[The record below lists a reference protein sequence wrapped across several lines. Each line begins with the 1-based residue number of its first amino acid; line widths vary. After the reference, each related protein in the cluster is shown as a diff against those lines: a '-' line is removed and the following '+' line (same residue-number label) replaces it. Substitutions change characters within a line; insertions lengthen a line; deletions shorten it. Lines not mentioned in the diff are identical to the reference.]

1 MTGSLHPPQS
11 ATATIPLRLAR
22 VRRAALLN
30 ALVGHGPPAFVLTAA
45 GLGRLWAGATGP
57 ALALA
62 LAEAAAGLW
71 QATVLVQEARE
82 SHHIERSRRLNRGA
96 VAEERAGGAHA
107 PDDSHG
113 GRYSTPHLATGVLL
127 AVEVWHHWH
136 ETGHVTRPFVLG
148 ALVFLAFGLGGYAA
162 LRRRMRRRMALVV
175 DTEGIAWRTRP
186 FLAAPIRVSWHDVTG
201 VAVTHDGLTV
211 RRRGGAPLVLAARGL
226 DDAPATMVAARAAM
240 ARHAPPGLLSAEQL
254 PERAAGG

>member
-162 LRRRMRRRMALVV
+162 LDPAL
-175 DTEGIAWRTRP
+175 DAR
-186 FLAAPIRVSWHDVTG
+186 IRARVRE
-201 VAVTHDGLTV
+201 ALTPHHV
-211 RRRGGAPLVLAARGL
+211 PRLVLAVPDLPRTLNGKLSEIAVRETVHGRPVRNL
-226 DDAPATMVAARAAM
+226 DALAN
-240 ARHAPPGLLSAEQL
+240 PGALAHVRDHPRL
-254 PERAAGG
+254 RT